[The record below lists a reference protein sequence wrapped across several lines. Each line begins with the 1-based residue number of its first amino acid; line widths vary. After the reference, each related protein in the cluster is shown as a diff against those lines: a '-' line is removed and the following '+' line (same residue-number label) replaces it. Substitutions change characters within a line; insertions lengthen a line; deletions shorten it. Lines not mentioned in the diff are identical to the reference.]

1 MRARSF
7 IEEIEK
13 YAAAQSTLAYF
24 QDPPEGY
31 LMPAVNIMGEL
42 DGIMGRLYNSH
53 YDFDVAVARIFSA
66 GKWNILVFSVRY

>member
-13 YAAAQSTLAYF
+13 YAAAQSTLAYLK
-24 QDPPEGY
+24 DPPEGY